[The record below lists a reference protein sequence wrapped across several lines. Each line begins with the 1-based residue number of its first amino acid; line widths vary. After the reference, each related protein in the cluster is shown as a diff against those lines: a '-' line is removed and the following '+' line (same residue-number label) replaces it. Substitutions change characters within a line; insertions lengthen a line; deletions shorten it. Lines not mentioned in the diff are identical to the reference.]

1 MDILTINDDNLSENE
16 VDKFSI
22 KTRAVL
28 YKDNKILVGN
38 YNGIYL
44 LPGGKLDKDEE
55 VIEALQRELL
65 EETGMYYFK
74 EDLLEL
80 FLLRY
85 MQRNYLTVENEL
97 LNRKI
102 DTYYYYGEFKGI
114 DLDNVRRSKREIE
127 GNFKLE
133 FIDIDELENRLEDN
147 NNPRSKYFNKEL
159 KNVLKVYR
167 KVVSKDVQQISK
179 R

>member
-74 EDLLEL
+74 EDL
-80 FLLRY
+80 
-85 MQRNYLTVENEL
+85 
-97 LNRKI
+97 
-102 DTYYYYGEFKGI
+102 
-114 DLDNVRRSKREIE
+114 
-127 GNFKLE
+127 
-133 FIDIDELENRLEDN
+133 
-147 NNPRSKYFNKEL
+147 
-159 KNVLKVYR
+159 
-167 KVVSKDVQQISK
+167 
-179 R
+179 